1 MQSPEMVPTAAGPPM
16 VPYHRSQQC
25 AVPVNG
31 HPEWKLT
38 ADCLPFGKCPRARAA
53 WVARGMEAAGAAS
66 AAHSLA
72 PRKRSP
78 APRKRKTLEMALFFK
93 VACIRPS
100 CTTFVRNGQ

>member
-1 MQSPEMVPTAAGPPM
+1 MKE
-16 VPYHRSQQC
+16 
-25 AVPVNG
+25 NLD
-31 HPEWKLT
+31 WKLT
-38 ADCLPFGKCPRARAA
+38 ADCVPFGKCPRARAA
-53 WVARGMEAAGAAS
+53 AAGAAS

-100 CTTFVRNGQ
+100 CTTFVWNGQ